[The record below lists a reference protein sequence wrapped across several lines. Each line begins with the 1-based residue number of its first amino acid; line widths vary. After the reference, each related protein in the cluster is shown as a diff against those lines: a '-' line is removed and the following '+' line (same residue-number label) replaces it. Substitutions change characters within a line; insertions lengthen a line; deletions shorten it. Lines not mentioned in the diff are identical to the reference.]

1 MMAFGIQEELNCSS
15 YKGPVQA
22 LEEFHSLHWAT
33 RPIRLK
39 KRHLQV
45 FKEKKVYKWR
55 DRQPHDDSQFFV
67 LGKGRVQEAI
77 WALDQ
82 LQWLLGNYV
91 QNTANRNI
99 SQMAH
104 MEAISNSSLS
114 LYLCVWCFLWNQHIN
129 IVFLILTLWDTSD
142 LLHSPHT
149 PLWSAQSK
157 EHCWPSLAPISGE
170 EGKRW
175 NCSTQRLANLT
186 SLKLCKTSFYGPA
199 TRETTDM
206 HVYGK
211 EYLIK
216 LDRTWKCSKTLNCL
230 NFVLNVAF
238 GCRSPVRTPDKQH
251 HHSSSK
257 ISLMIGLKA
266 LSLMSCGNP
275 VQCSKKYR
283 LKSTCQRRK
292 LQG

>member
-1 MMAFGIQEELNCSS
+1 MMPFGIQEELNCSS

-45 FKEKKVYKWR
+45 FKEKKVFKWR

-91 QNTANRNI
+91 QNTANRHQPTTPRPVITYEHII
-99 SQMAH
+99 SQMAR

-114 LYLCVWCFLWNQHIN
+114 LYLCFWCFLWNQHIN

-157 EHCWPSLAPISGE
+157 EHCWPSLAPISGV

-206 HVYGK
+206 HFYGK

-216 LDRTWKCSKTLNCL
+216 LDRTWMCSKLWTAWTL
-230 NFVLNVAF
+230 
-238 GCRSPVRTPDKQH
+238 
-251 HHSSSK
+251 SS
-257 ISLMIGLKA
+257 M
-266 LSLMSCGNP
+266 
-275 VQCSKKYR
+275 
-283 LKSTCQRRK
+283 
-292 LQG
+292 